1 MAMQNQSL
9 KFCFVTV
16 GATASFNLLIQSI
29 LEQPFLR
36 ELRAHGYTNLLVQ
49 YGKEGKILFDEFLR
63 QYPPGSEGQHGL
75 LIDGFD
81 FNPDGLDNE
90 MRLAKA
96 WPSEGRVGGLIVSH
110 AGSGS
115 IMDALRLGVPLA
127 VVPNPTLKDNH
138 QQELADILQEQGY
151 LIASH
156 YRDIA
161 TAVDRAERLRVQ
173 MAKWPP
179 VSKAQEV
186 PPPSLDQVMS
196 DELGFLD

>member
-1 MAMQNQSL
+1 MATQDQLMKL
-9 KFCFVTV
+9 CFVTV

-29 LEQPFLR
+29 LEQSFLR
-36 ELRAHGYTNLLVQ
+36 ELRAHGYTHLLIQ
-49 YGKEGKILFDEFLR
+49 YGQDGKPLFDEFLR
-63 QYPPGSEGQHGL
+63 QYPPGSEGHHGL

-81 FNPDGLDNE
+81 FNPDGLSYE

-96 WPSEGRVGGLIVSH
+96 WSSEGRVGGLIISH

-115 IMDALRLGVPLA
+115 IMDALRLGVPLV

-151 LIASH
+151 LIAGQYWDLTTSL
-156 YRDIA
+156 
-161 TAVDRAERLRVQ
+161 DRAEHLRVK
-173 MAKWPP
+173 MAHWPP
-179 VSKAQEV
+179 ISKDQQTSQ
-186 PPPSLDQVMS
+186 PSLDQVMC